1 MMSSLPVK
9 PFFLTAKPWENWHD
23 MSPAW
28 ASLKSSKQ
36 NAAAIAAFILVLA
49 ILSLLIPPEFIETH
63 NIVHHLYFLPF
74 MLTGMIFG
82 LRGAGKAMLLG
93 AIVQAPSIILHWK
106 AWPLD
111 AKDQIVELIIFG
123 SAGLIAGMLAD
134 AERIQ
139 RKHVETTK
147 LELERVHVE
156 LSQNIERM
164 KRSERLS
171 AAGRLAASLAHEIRN
186 PLASISGAA
195 GILKRGHASNSNTN
209 ECLEILEKESQRLNQ
224 LLTNFLDFARPR
236 LPRYQIVEPIS
247 LVESVAA
254 LARHASIL
262 RNVELVQESP
272 AHMQDIECDAEQLKQ
287 VLLNLII
294 NAVQATDGG
303 GKVFIRSSSVG
314 DRFCIEVQDEGC
326 GISAQYQDRM
336 FEPFFTTKESGTGLG
351 LAIAATIIEQHGG
364 ALSGSNNADKG
375 MTFRLEL
382 PFQRPAFNREEPQLK

>member
-1 MMSSLPVK
+1 M
-9 PFFLTAKPWENWHD
+9 
-23 MSPAW
+23 
-28 ASLKSSKQ
+28 
-36 NAAAIAAFILVLA
+36 LA
-49 ILSLLIPPEFIETH
+49 
-63 NIVHHLYFLPF
+63 
-74 MLTGMIFG
+74 GMIFG
-82 LRGAGKAMLLG
+82 WRGAGRAVLFG
-93 AIVQAPSIILHWK
+93 ALVQTPSIVLHWR

-111 AKDQIVELIIFG
+111 AKDQIVELTIFG

-147 LELERVHVE
+147 LELEHVHIE

-195 GILKRGHASNSNTN
+195 GILKRGHASGSNTN

-236 LPRYQIVEPIS
+236 LPRYQVVEPIS
-247 LVESVAA
+247 LVESVAS

-262 RNVELVQESP
+262 RNVELIQQSP
-272 AHMQDIECDAEQLKQ
+272 LHMQDIECDAEQLKQ

-303 GKVFIRSSSVG
+303 GKVSIRSSSVA
-314 DRFCIEVQDEGC
+314 DRLCIEVQDEGC
-326 GISAQYQDRM
+326 GISAEHQDRI

-351 LAIAATIIEQHGG
+351 LAIAATIMEQHGG
-364 ALSGSNNADKG
+364 TLSGSNNLDRG

-382 PFQRPAFNREEPQLK
+382 PFQREVLKK

>member
-1 MMSSLPVK
+1 MSSLPAK
-9 PFFLTAKPWENWHD
+9 PLFLTAKPWENWHV

-28 ASLKSSKQ
+28 ASFKSSKP

-49 ILSLLIPPEFIETH
+49 IFSFLIPPEYIETH
-63 NIVHHLYFLPF
+63 NILHHLFFLPF
-74 MLTGMIFG
+74 MLAGMIFG
-82 LRGAGKAMLLG
+82 WRGAGKAVLL
-93 AIVQAPSIILHWK
+93 AAVVQAPSIVLHWS

-111 AKDQIVELIIFG
+111 AKDQIVELTVFG

-134 AERIQ
+134 AERVQ

-195 GILKRGHASNSNTN
+195 GILKRGHASGSNAN

-236 LPRYQIVEPIS
+236 LPRYQVVEPIS
-247 LVESVAA
+247 LVESVAS

-262 RNVELVQESP
+262 RNVELVQQSP
-272 AHMQDIECDAEQLKQ
+272 SHMEDIECDAEQLKQ

-294 NAVQATDGG
+294 NAVQASDGG
-303 GKVFIRSSSVG
+303 GKVSVRSSSLV
-314 DRFCIEVQDEGC
+314 DRLCIEVRDEGC
-326 GISAQYQDRM
+326 GIPAEHQDRI

-364 ALSGSNNADKG
+364 TLSGTNNLERG

-382 PFQRPAFNREEPQLK
+382 PFQRPASDKVLS